1 MLDDDEVDDV
11 VVGISLDVFDDDVE
25 ELALLVDEMQLLVEA
40 DDEVDDIEVTVCLE
54 LDEIEL

>member
-11 VVGISLDVFDDDVE
+11 VVGISLDVFDDEID
-25 ELALLVDEMQLLVEA
+25 ELALLVDEMRLLVEA
-40 DDEVDDIEVTVCLE
+40 DDEVDDIEVIVCLE